1 MNGVRLSRDLH
12 CTGTE
17 EVATTR
23 WRRSLQL
30 SVVLTI
36 AAATSVLAQA
46 PDLRPELTMRADVR
60 GISVSPAGVLWLT
73 TFFSEV
79 YRSDDGGRTWAEVKL
94 PSIKAPDLSWSGD
107 HLDQVTFFDATR
119 GMISGHIGTN
129 PTGILLT
136 AAGGGTWKAV
146 PLPIEGL
153 FWVYDVQATADGHA
167 WLAGSSGDVLASD
180 DYGQTWRVLAKPF
193 SEEQRAMSV
202 WFDSPLLG
210 AAGSMDDGAVAM
222 TRDGGRTWST
232 FEAAKRSDVL
242 RGCPGHYGDSR
253 VDRVRINAKRL
264 IVAQCGGV
272 FAASI
277 ETPRSWTAITA
288 GGQPLVDFAMTAAGN
303 LVGVTNDRHVIEE
316 TKDGAVRVLATL
328 DRLPAAMSVSGSRIV
343 LIDETKK
350 VTSFDGTSWHA
361 SRLLGQGVGTSWP
374 IQMLDRG
381 AGDLLWGV
389 SRLFL
394 YRSADGGR
402 TWERVTELPANKDGL
417 DVTGVHVQSDGDVL
431 LYDGWGWVR
440 RWDVRAGRMTSVP
453 VLNGMDVVGSFRR
466 ADVWLLFGGQQF
478 RIELLPTFV
487 DGQRGGTSDYGFVAA
502 STDGG
507 RTWSMIDRWEDGGPQ
522 AAFLSDDN
530 RLTLLAPRGV
540 RHGAVTISPTIAAK
554 MQTLLPATESRGA
567 PYLHEA
573 TVLLDLLDAPR
584 GWISATAKGD
594 DRVVYRTVDGG
605 RSWKTAQ
612 STDYPNIA
620 LYRLFDGTW
629 IGMTAQRQ
637 LQRWTGTKFVPV
649 PTAPA
654 PLTRAWVDSQ
664 GSLSLW
670 SEDGSIHVLDVQAG
684 KLRRIAQ

>member
-1 MNGVRLSRDLH
+1 M
-12 CTGTE
+12 TQ
-17 EVATTR
+17 

-30 SVVLTI
+30 SVVLMI
-36 AAATSVLAQA
+36 AAATSALAQA
-46 PDLRPELTMRADVR
+46 PDLRPELTMSGDVR

-73 TFFSEV
+73 TFMAEV
-79 YRSDDGGRTWAEVKL
+79 YRSDDGGRTWAEVRL
-94 PSIKAPDLSWSGD
+94 PSIKAPDLSWGGD

-119 GMISGHIGTN
+119 GMISGSIGKN
-129 PTGILLT
+129 PTRILLT
-136 AAGGGTWKAV
+136 ADGGATWKAV

-167 WLAGSSGDVLASD
+167 WLAGSSGDVLVTD

-193 SEEQRAMSV
+193 SDEQRTMSV

-210 AAGSMDDGAVAM
+210 AAGSMKDGAVAT

-232 FEAAKRSDVL
+232 FETAKRSDVL
-242 RGCPGHYGDSR
+242 RGCPDHGDRR
-253 VDRVRINAKRL
+253 VERVRIDAKRL

-272 FAASI
+272 FAASH

-288 GGQPLVDFAMTAAGN
+288 AGKPLVDFDVTAAGN
-303 LVGVTNDRHVIEE
+303 LIGVTSDRHVIEE
-316 TKDGAVRVLATL
+316 TKDGAVRALATL
-328 DRLPAAMSVSGSRIV
+328 DRLPAAMSVSGNRIV

-350 VTSFDGTSWHA
+350 VTSFNGTNWHA

-374 IQMLDRG
+374 IEMLDRG

-402 TWERVTELPANKDGL
+402 TWERVTELPADKDGL
-417 DVTGVHVQSDGDVL
+417 DVEGVHVQSDGDVL
-431 LYDGWGWVR
+431 LYDAWGWVR
-440 RWDVRAGRMTSVP
+440 RWDVRVGRMTPVP
-453 VLNGMDVVGSFRR
+453 VLNGLDVVGSFRR

-478 RIELLPTFV
+478 RIEILPTFV
-487 DGQRGGTSDYGFVAA
+487 DGQRGGTTDYGFVAA

-522 AAFLSDDN
+522 AAFLSDDD

-540 RHGAVTISPTIAAK
+540 RQGAVTIAPTVAAK
-554 MQTLLPATESRGA
+554 MQTLLPASGSSGA
-567 PYLHEA
+567 PFLDDA
-573 TVLLDLLDAPR
+573 VLDLLDAPR
-584 GWISATAKGD
+584 GWISGTAVRGG
-594 DRVVYRTVDGG
+594 RVAYRTADGG
-605 RSWKTAQ
+605 RSWKPAR

-637 LQRWTGTKFVPV
+637 LQRWTGTRFASMAN
-649 PTAPA
+649 APA
-654 PLTRAWVDSQ
+654 RLTRVWVDSQ

-670 SEDGSIHVLDVQAG
+670 SEDGSIHVLDARAG
-684 KLRRIAQ
+684 TLRRIGTPATR